1 MDELARFEPLSDKDM
16 KNTQSSTVI
25 MLVERRS
32 MKTWQLLSWSHSYT
46 ECCTLKT
53 VNRWWS
59 NFLVSGRMCV
69 CVLS

>member
-1 MDELARFEPLSDKDM
+1 MKNELAHLDHGLIM
-16 KNTQSSTVI
+16 TKNTQPSTVI
-25 MLVERRS
+25 MLVERGS